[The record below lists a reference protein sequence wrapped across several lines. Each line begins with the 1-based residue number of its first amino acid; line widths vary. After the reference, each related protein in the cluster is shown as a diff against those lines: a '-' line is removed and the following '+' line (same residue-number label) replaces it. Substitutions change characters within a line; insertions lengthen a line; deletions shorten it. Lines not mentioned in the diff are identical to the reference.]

1 MIRRALRRWLY
12 PENESPIESVRS
24 RRDSVFDHIEG
35 TDGRVFDPDTYYFS
49 LKKVNNGW
57 IVTMRQ
63 YPENNPT
70 TKNINGLGPGF
81 TDVTHVV
88 MEEKSLMEAVT
99 SIMAAEKLRRR

>member
-1 MIRRALRRWLY
+1 MIRRMLRRWLF
-12 PENESPIESVRS
+12 PESVEEAPRAP
-24 RRDSVFDHIEG
+24 RNTVFDHIEG
-35 TDGRVFDPDTYYFS
+35 TDGRIFDPDTYYFS

-70 TKNINGLGPGF
+70 TKNINGPGPGF